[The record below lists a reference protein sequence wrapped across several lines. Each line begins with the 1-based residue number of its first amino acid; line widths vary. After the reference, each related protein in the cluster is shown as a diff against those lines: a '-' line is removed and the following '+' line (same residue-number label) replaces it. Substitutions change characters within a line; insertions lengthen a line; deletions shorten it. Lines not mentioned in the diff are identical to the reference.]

1 MPIGPRIPFLAAGC
15 ETLTARDR
23 RNLRRYEALLL
34 TWAASYVLGAWAVS
48 GELAAG
54 ALAWLPA
61 GLSSSLALAAA
72 VAFRRYLYGADELQ
86 RRIQLQALALGLGAA
101 FVAWPGLNLLDAAGA
116 AIPRLGDVL
125 PMLVIGFYVAGIIR
139 ARRHYR

>member
-1 MPIGPRIPFLAAGC
+1 VDPPTGDRGNDGL
-15 ETLTARDR
+15 ETAPLVGDAID
-23 RNLRRYEALLL
+23 L
-34 TWAASYVLGAWAVS
+34 
-48 GELAAG
+48 
-54 ALAWLPA
+54 
-61 GLSSSLALAAA
+61 
-72 VAFRRYLYGADELQ
+72 
-86 RRIQLQALALGLGAA
+86 ALALGLGAA